1 MKSGLNKTRVKE
13 ISKLKGEPKWMLD
26 FRLKA
31 YDKFMELSNPI
42 FGPELKINFDDITYY
57 KRATSSIVDDWNE
70 VPIDIKNTFSN
81 IGLIDA
87 EKKYLGGVGAQYE
100 SEVVYHNML
109 EEVEKNNIIFCD
121 TDTALKKYPEL
132 FKEYF
137 NNLQN
142 RLDISEILWQN
153 IVLEVPI
160 RIRQDDTDI
169 TLEGEGWQ
177 LNKKSEEEIDPRL
190 AKLQELLDQR
200 KE

>member
-70 VPIDIKNTFSN
+70 VPTDIKDTFSN

-137 NNLQN
+137 NNL
-142 RLDISEILWQN
+142 
-153 IVLEVPI
+153 V
-160 RIRQDDTDI
+160 
-169 TLEGEGWQ
+169 
-177 LNKKSEEEIDPRL
+177 
-190 AKLQELLDQR
+190 
-200 KE
+200 

>member
-70 VPIDIKNTFSN
+70 VPTDIKNTFSN

-109 EEVEKNNIIFCD
+109 EEVEK
-121 TDTALKKYPEL
+121 K
-132 FKEYF
+132 
-137 NNLQN
+137 
-142 RLDISEILWQN
+142 
-153 IVLEVPI
+153 
-160 RIRQDDTDI
+160 
-169 TLEGEGWQ
+169 
-177 LNKKSEEEIDPRL
+177 
-190 AKLQELLDQR
+190 
-200 KE
+200 